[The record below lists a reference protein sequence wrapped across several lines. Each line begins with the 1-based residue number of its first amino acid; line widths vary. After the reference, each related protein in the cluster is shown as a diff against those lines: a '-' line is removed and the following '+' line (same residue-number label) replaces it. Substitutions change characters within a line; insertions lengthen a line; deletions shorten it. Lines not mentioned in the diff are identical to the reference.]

1 MSSIPELLAQLEAAT
16 TSAEYLP
23 LRSRCVQAL
32 DSYVPG
38 VGIDHDR
45 AGQWAEFERI
55 CAKVGPAIRAREY
68 DSIKTYSVKELVAM
82 AAGKQSEA
90 A

>member
-1 MSSIPELLAQLEAAT
+1 MNIPTLLAQLAAST
-16 TSAEYLP
+16 TSAEYWP
-23 LRSRCVQAL
+23 LRSACVQAL

-38 VGIDHDR
+38 VGIGPNR
-45 AGQWAEFERI
+45 SAQWAEFERI
-55 CAKVGPAIRAREY
+55 TRKVSAEIKVREY

-82 AAGKQSEA
+82 AAGKKEA